1 VFDVVVRNGKV
12 VDGTGNPWF
21 YGDIGIAGNRI
32 AAIQPRLEAEAAI
45 EIDATNMYVSPG
57 FVDIHSHSDLT
68 LIVDSAADS
77 KVRQGVTTDV
87 SGNCGNSGAPLA
99 GEHAVRW
106 CAQSLNRYGVEVTW
120 RTFSEYLER
129 IELAPLSSN
138 FASFVGHHQIR
149 MSVIGY
155 ENRRPTPSELDA
167 MKRLVREAMESGAVG
182 ISTGLDRGLVPGSFA
197 DTDEVIE
204 LCKEAARVN
213 PRAVYTSHIRNRQA
227 QVIDAVSEFLHILR
241 EAGLPGQL
249 SHITPRVPD
258 GDKVAAILSMLDE
271 ARDRGIDVTCDV
283 VCPEG
288 SDYHPGEGILFTQ
301 VMPGWAVEGTPE
313 DGLRRLR
320 DPAGRKRMKREC
332 DPLWGVIKAGMW
344 DTLYLTKCDGSPQ
357 FVGRSIADISASLG
371 VDPWEA
377 CYNILVSE
385 GPGFRS
391 VRVLS
396 SKHTRECDTR
406 DVLMRPYVSVQSD
419 RAAVA
424 LEGPLQMH
432 GGTPNAYD
440 AFPRFLQRYVRDE
453 RVLSLE
459 DAIRRITSLPCSRLH
474 LQDRGVLRP
483 GMVADVAIFDLH
495 NMGAKS
501 AFLGPA
507 QYPEGIDSVIVGG
520 EVVVSKG
527 AMTGVLGGRVI
538 RAM

>member
-1 VFDVVVRNGKV
+1 MFDVIVRSGKV

-21 YGDIGIAGNRI
+21 YGDVGIIGNKI
-32 AAIQPRLEAEAAI
+32 AAIEPQLEAESTI
-45 EIDATNMYVSPG
+45 EIDASDRYVSPG

-68 LIVDSAADS
+68 LIVDGTADS

-87 SGNCGNSGAPLA
+87 SGNCGNSGAPLS
-99 GEHAVRW
+99 GEHAMRW
-106 CAQSLNRYGVEVTW
+106 SAQSLNRYGVEVTW
-120 RTFSEYLER
+120 RTFDEYLKR
-129 IELAPLSSN
+129 IELMPLSSN

-149 MSVIGY
+149 MSVMGY

-167 MKRLVREAMESGAVG
+167 MKGLVREAIESGAVG

-197 DTDEVIE
+197 DTQEVIE
-204 LCKEAARVN
+204 LCKEAAKVN

-227 QVIDAVSEFLHILR
+227 RVIDAVSEFLHILQ

-258 GDKVAAILSMLDE
+258 GDKVAPILSMLDK
-271 ARDRGIDVTCDV
+271 ARNRGIDVTCDV

-313 DGLRRLR
+313 DGLRRLK
-320 DPAGRKRMKREC
+320 DPAERKRMKREC

-377 CYNILVSE
+377 CYDILVNE
-385 GPGFRS
+385 GPGFRN

-396 SKHTRECDTR
+396 SRHTRERDTR

-453 RVLSLE
+453 NVLSLE

-474 LQDRGVLRP
+474 FQDRGVLKP
-483 GMVADVAIFDLH
+483 GMAADVAIFDLD
-495 NMGAKS
+495 NMRAKS

-507 QYPEGIDSVIVGG
+507 QYPEGVDFVIVGG
-520 EVVVSKG
+520 EVVVSKRAMSG
-527 AMTGVLGGRVI
+527 AFGGKVI
-538 RAM
+538 RAV